1 MTGLT
6 DYKVSWETLIRYCT
20 AHGCTIVPLSIRV
33 QQLQLRYTG
42 HVARMSFERIQKT
55 ILYSKHATGGPNPG
69 PKRSFQ
75 HNVTTA
81 LRNFAVDK
89 DTWEESARH
98 RKSWKN
104 LISKDGLKY
113 CIDRWLDE
121 RKLKRAARH
130 SKIAAK
136 AAAAKEAA
144 EGVGAPTTT
153 DVIYSDAAATVRRA
167 HGEEPAGAEH
177 HSHNE
182 ESGGGS
188 EVTTDNED
196 VSYTGAEASSDSAS
210 SEDENTHICES

>member
-1 MTGLT
+1 MI
-6 DYKVSWETLIRYCT
+6 DPEND
-20 AHGCTIVPLSIRV
+20 
-33 QQLQLRYTG
+33 
-42 HVARMSFERIQKT
+42 T
-55 ILYSKHATGGPNPG
+55 ILKACNRWSKPG

-75 HNVTTA
+75 HNVMTA

-89 DTWEESARH
+89 ETWEESARH

-113 CIDRWLDE
+113 CMDRWLDE

-136 AAAAKEAA
+136 AAVAKEAD
-144 EGVGAPTTT
+144 EGVGAPTTY
-153 DVIYSDAAATVRRA
+153 DVICSDAAATVRKA
-167 HGEEPAGAEH
+167 HGAEPAGAEH

-182 ESGGGS
+182 ESEGGS

-196 VSYTGAEASSDSAS
+196 VSYSGAEAFSDSAS
-210 SEDENTHICES
+210 SEDENTHNDAPGHPHSQLSCCQCFRPAPKRY